1 MVAVSPP
8 EPPVPVELPKLT
20 GCAAVRAEVAK
31 YGEWNVALMTA
42 ISEAE
47 SSFRGKPCDVNAQ
60 GDGHLTYQLNG
71 RTYGYSVSVFQV
83 RILPGREHC
92 DVKDITVNA
101 KCAHA
106 IWQEQGYSAWSVYTS
121 GKYRK
126 FL

>member
-1 MVAVSPP
+1 M
-8 EPPVPVELPKLT
+8 PVEPQKPT

-47 SSFRGKPCDVNAQ
+47 SSFRGKPCDVEAQ

-92 DVKDITVNA
+92 DVKDIAVNV

-106 IWQEQGYSAWSVYTS
+106 IWQGQGYTAWSVYTS
-121 GKYRK
+121 GKYRQ